1 MKAKMLTSVAGK
13 GFAYSRGQVVHADE
27 HVKRLIRAG
36 HAKPLKQEIETATK
50 KPEEKAVEIEP
61 KHIGGGWYELPGGE
75 RIQGK
80 DAAVEALN
88 GGD

>member
-50 KPEEKAVEIEP
+50 KPEEKAVKVEL
-61 KHIGGGWYELPGGE
+61 KHIGGGWYELPDGS
-75 RIQGK
+75 RVQGRE
-80 DAAVEALN
+80 AAFEAI
-88 GGD
+88 GGDA